1 MAFNTFKYTDY
12 TYTPKHNLE
21 QIASTY
27 DYLQQRHDAAVT
39 QESALKKAI
48 GDLQLNAEEDEFKQQ
63 LLNST
68 KAAIDTAMIGDFK
81 GYALNKIIE
90 EQGNLLSNPA
100 VIGRLRSQQAY
111 KAYQDQLDK
120 RTDIS
125 EDKKNYFREINHY
138 YHTDKTDANGNVIG
152 SEEWKPIRREVSEV
166 PKATI
171 MNQALQW
178 AAKETG
184 NSQQITFLDANGNPT
199 TNYEESADGNIFMSQ
214 NGTYQKL
221 SKEKLRKAVNAAIN
235 TIAGAKESLRQD
247 YDIALWK
254 DDKNGYNS
262 DVRDKNNQLM
272 SFDEYVNKGFD
283 DAIDAAS
290 YYNYTSNIEFGDA
303 LKARR
308 EAQKVAAQNAANQT
322 NYNITDLLQ
331 SNSNLEVVQNT
342 TPSDLTATIA
352 NTKQQLQNTLS
363 VDINSKSSS
372 ELRTMVNTIKDPVQK
387 YALLNQID
395 ELELAENN
403 LKRIKENIGIEEKKS
418 FDFVNAIESGTT
430 LPNNTVSE
438 RANKFIDSLFPSNA
452 AGVELYFNNDN
463 EQQEFLNQIGGI
475 DNLKKLGA
483 EITTINGDTVVY
495 VDRNARNNIY
505 TIGKALKNARNNT
518 SNLLFEL
525 SRGLNDAILLR
536 GNKYNVAVRTNDG
549 KRYDPAWQ
557 GQRYGQIIPSVS
569 GDYGVHGDGAL
580 ILNGFVDF
588 VDQQKDI
595 TEEALKLNDVP
606 IQTQFIPA
614 ATVDEVEARM
624 KLASGIGDVSTL
636 NAQIKNQ
643 QDVAANMLSS
653 ISLNQQNTR
662 VMDDETG
669 GVFTKTNTEK
679 LMKYDGLLADQ
690 SIKKEISVAFDI
702 NGEPEFLVTMM
713 DDDKPVR
720 LKIGGVDNST
730 TRAWKQQT
738 DIKAKSDIIKL
749 VNFDKDIALSNNTS
763 FAGLPKLNID
773 KNLVLI
779 NNETKEAKQL
789 TQSEAAELRNGYLIW
804 TQTANAAIAGIGKQE
819 YITANAVKTA
829 EIYANIVYGTTNQ
842 NTINGIAKRLLKN
855 IGL

>member
-1 MAFNTFKYTDY
+1 MAFNTFKYTNYKYAPEHD
-12 TYTPKHNLE
+12 LE
-21 QIASTY
+21 QLSQTY
-27 DYLQQRHDAAVT
+27 NYLQQRHDAAVA

-178 AAKETG
+178 AAKEVG
-184 NSQQITFLDANGNPT
+184 NNQQITFLDANGEPT
-199 TNYEESADGNIFMSQ
+199 TDYTKSADGNIFMSQ

-247 YDIALWK
+247 YDVALWK
-254 DDKNGYNS
+254 DSKNGYNS

-308 EAQKVAAQNAANQT
+308 EAQKVAAQNAVKQT

-352 NTKQQLQNTLS
+352 TTKQNLKTILG
-363 VDINSKSSS
+363 VDINDKSSS

-395 ELELAENN
+395 ELELAESN
-403 LKRIKENIGIEEKKS
+403 LKRIKENIGTEYQES

-430 LPNNTVSE
+430 LPNNTVSKRGNE
-438 RANKFIDSLFPSNA
+438 FIDSLFPSDA
-452 AGVELYFNNDN
+452 AGVELYFNNDD

-483 EITTINGDTVVY
+483 EITTINGNTVVY

-525 SRGLNDAILLR
+525 SRGFNDAILLR
-536 GNKYNVAVRTNDG
+536 GNKYNVAIRTNDE
-549 KRYDPAWQ
+549 KRYDPIWQ

-588 VDQQKDI
+588 VDQQKGI

-624 KLASGIGDVSTL
+624 KLASGIGDVPTL

-669 GVFTKTNTEK
+669 GVFTKTDTEK

-720 LKIGGVDNST
+720 LKIGGIDNST

-749 VNFDKDIALSNNTS
+749 VNFDKDVALSNNTS
-763 FAGLPKLNID
+763 FANLPKLNIN
-773 KNLVLI
+773 KNLILT
-779 NNETKEAKQL
+779 NSDNKQSKQL
-789 TQSEAAELRNGYLIW
+789 TQNEAVNLRDAYIIW
-804 TQTANAAIAGIGKQE
+804 TQTFNAAISGVGTQE
-819 YITANAVKTA
+819 RIKEVATKVA
-829 EIYANIVYGTTNQ
+829 ETYANIVYGTTDI
-842 NTINGIAKRLLKN
+842 NTINGISKRLLKN